1 MKHTPP
7 KLPPMPLSP
16 KHQRSVEKSKA
27 INQKVES
34 FVNSNFKGS
43 PVSSGD
49 KMAASSASLSNTK
62 AFFESEIKLVMRM
75 VEQSNKLY
83 KQKENEN
90 AELQKKVKEYESK
103 IAQLEKAVI
112 ECTAS
117 KTRN

>member
-1 MKHTPP
+1 
-7 KLPPMPLSP
+7 
-16 KHQRSVEKSKA
+16 
-27 INQKVES
+27 
-34 FVNSNFKGS
+34 
-43 PVSSGD
+43 
-49 KMAASSASLSNTK
+49 
-62 AFFESEIKLVMRM
+62 MRM